1 MPDST
6 FFQDSLFIFQVT
18 QSTNDLYVPS
28 TSTVTLNNV
37 SSTSYNAIFG
47 TMDSY
52 AAYNGQV
59 YTAPAPLHF
68 DNSVHMN
75 PFEHRS
81 YLPTPHMAG
90 YSVSQA
96 QNVAIGHPG
105 ITKQEPLCHMN
116 TQHGNPHAIHYNATG
131 YRSATPDTKAAY
143 PNYEKSC
150 TMQEQSGND
159 KVEIQMG
166 SEKENSS
173 VKEEVDDINDS
184 NYSNA
189 SKIDDMEDEECSP
202 HDDLYDHSSPS
213 RSDDNASND
222 PDNQQL
228 NTNSNTTDPDVV
240 TTTSSGRRRK
250 RPIQRGKPPYS
261 YIALISMAIASSPE
275 RKLTLGHIYKFIMER
290 FPFYREQNKKWQNSI
305 RHNLTLNDCFIKLPR
320 EPGKPGKGNYWTLD
334 PAAEDMFDNG
344 SFLRRRKRFKRTD
357 SEKALINSYMQD
369 QSAFTPTHV
378 MKAYGHSHA
387 SANAYYAHQSGMMT
401 GNYLSPIMHPVAGP
415 GAGHQVLGH
424 YPPAIVSSPS
434 AAANPRMFSIDNIIG
449 PTSRV
454 PETHAAADVHSMY
467 SDPNR
472 PGGAVAFGHNTIP
485 NNRPQ
490 QDCDSVNG
498 HVSLSNDMVS
508 TTPVTQISPPESYG
522 ASISPSSLR
531 AVQANTAPSPN
542 TAAVASPY
550 PYNGTSPVPVSSNA
564 QPYPSN
570 SPYSNQRLTSL
581 QVKPSYPG
589 SFGSP
594 GHHYQ
599 NENATLGV
607 STLSGDFTTLQTPA
621 QMNGLASNPYMRSS
635 TTTYGGFDRYIP
647 TI

>member
-1 MPDST
+1 
-6 FFQDSLFIFQVT
+6 
-18 QSTNDLYVPS
+18 
-28 TSTVTLNNV
+28 
-37 SSTSYNAIFG
+37 
-47 TMDSY
+47 MDSY

-68 DNSVHMN
+68 DNAVHMN
-75 PFEHRS
+75 PFEHRA
-81 YLPTPHMAG
+81 YLPAPHMTG

-96 QNVAIGHPG
+96 QNVAIGQHG

-116 TQHGNPHAIHYNATG
+116 SQQVNPHAVHYNAAG
-131 YRSATPDTKAAY
+131 YRSGTPDAKAVY
-143 PNYEKSC
+143 PDYEKSC
-150 TMQEQSGND
+150 ANMQEQPSND
-159 KVEIQMG
+159 KTDIQMTG
-166 SEKENSS
+166 AEKENSS
-173 VKEEVDDINDS
+173 VKEEADDVNDS

-189 SKIDDMEDEECSP
+189 SKMDDMEDDDCSP
-202 HDDLYDHSSPS
+202 HDDMYEHSSPS
-213 RSDDNASND
+213 RSDDNASQHD
-222 PDNQQL
+222 ADNQQAPSA
-228 NTNSNTTDPDVV
+228 NTNSDPDVV

-401 GNYLSPIMHPVAGP
+401 GNYLSPIMHSVAGP

-434 AAANPRMFSIDNIIG
+434 AVSNPRMFSIDNIIG
-449 PTSRV
+449 GPTSRI
-454 PETHAAADVHSMY
+454 PETHAPDVHSMY

-472 PGGAVAFGHNTIP
+472 PGAVPTTFGHANNVST
-485 NNRPQ
+485 NRPQ
-490 QDCDSVNG
+490 QDCDTVNG
-498 HVSLSNDMVS
+498 HVSMSNEMVS
-508 TTPVTQISPPESYG
+508 TPPVTQINPPETYG
-522 ASISPSSLR
+522 ASISPSNMR
-531 AVQANTAPSPN
+531 GVQANAAPSPN
-542 TAAVASPY
+542 AAAVASPY
-550 PYNGTSPVPVSSNA
+550 SYSGTSPVPASSNA
-564 QPYPSN
+564 QPYPCVSSN

-581 QVKPSYPG
+581 QTKPSYPG
-589 SFGSP
+589 SFSSP

-599 NENATLGV
+599 HENSAIGV
-607 STLSGDFTTLQTPA
+607 SALSGDFTTLQTPS
-621 QMNGLASNPYMRSS
+621 QMNGLASNPYMRS
-635 TTTYGGFDRYIP
+635 TTATYGGFDRYIP